1 MSLAL
6 WFVFFYV
13 LGGITLIPLSV
24 LAVLLFFYWTLPQ
37 APPDQDPSHT
47 KNDGLVD
54 IARESQYDK
63 SIKQSSASSIA
74 DQSTLNSVS
83 SNNTKQPDAS
93 PESESETGVDAY
105 FSGTVVVSREYFIYP
120 TGGPNNSGNP
130 PAPASHQAS
139 MHQSESA
146 YSALYKLFSN
156 SLMKPGASSSASS
169 THSTASSSQSINES
183 FNDPSFSRKNSSLS
197 TFSSTSASSVSSNA
211 SNSSSS
217 STSKKTKLLKY
228 HAVLRHGNLFL
239 YEDSDHENM
248 KHVIVIAHH
257 LVTIWPPNLPDGELF
272 AKRNAICL
280 LKIPYSHGSPA
291 QSDLDIAELLSDPA
305 TPPKNAFFLYTDSAS
320 EKEDFYFALLRAS
333 KRHPLEEVKDPDSIS
348 RFDPVYLAHP
358 IRHKTS
364 EIIDLIQTLHATS
377 SQTRWLNA
385 LIGRIF
391 LSVKDTPQVSNFWI
405 NKISTKLTR
414 IKRPTFLGDIHV
426 TRLST
431 GSSLPYFTNPK
442 FIELT
447 PEGKLTIETDV
458 SYSGQFCVQI
468 TTKVLLN
475 LGQRFKA
482 REVTVALAITLQHL
496 EGRLIIRVKPP
507 PSDRIWYTFESMP
520 KVSLL
525 VEPIVSSRQVTYS
538 FVTKAIE
545 NKIRDT
551 VSAFLFHL
559 IFIYFSYANSF
570 HHYRSKS
577 LSFIQTLK
585 IYLFLTPAMIFIEVV
600 FGMSLLDQSLQIPI
614 QNHIQTMSQL
624 LIRKLTMILQ
634 ALLSMMV
641 GQSTSYVIARQLP
654 IFIQCSKKAYLRTK
668 DISTVICHYRDRLQ
682 DLWIPLLLR
691 HL

>member
-1 MSLAL
+1 MSFAL

-13 LGGITLIPLSV
+13 LGGITLIPLLA
-24 LAVLLFFYWTLPQ
+24 LAVLLFFHWTLPQ
-37 APPDQDPSHT
+37 VPPDQDPN
-47 KNDGLVD
+47 KDEGGLLD
-54 IARESQYDK
+54 SQEESQDEK
-63 SIKQSSASSIA
+63 SIKQSTASSIA
-74 DQSTLNSVS
+74 DQSTLNSS
-83 SNNTKQPDAS
+83 SSSTTRKS
-93 PESESETGVDAY
+93 TSFESENETGVDAY

-139 MHQSESA
+139 MNQSESA
-146 YSALYKLFSN
+146 YSSLYKLFSN
-156 SLMKPGASSSASS
+156 SLKPGASSSSSASS
-169 THSTASSSQSINES
+169 THSTISPSPS
-183 FNDPSFSRKNSSLS
+183 FNDSLNDPSFLRKNSSLS
-197 TFSSTSASSVSSNA
+197 TFSTTSASSASSTA
-211 SNSSSS
+211 SNSSASS

-239 YEDSDHENM
+239 YEDSDHQNM

-291 QSDLDIAELLSDPA
+291 QSDLDIAELLSDPT
-305 TPPKNAFFLYTDSAS
+305 TPPKDAFYLYTDSAS

-333 KRHPLEEVKDPDSIS
+333 KRHPLEEVKDPDSVS

-364 EIIDLIQTLHATS
+364 EIMDLIQTLHATDS
-377 SQTRWLNA
+377 NIQTRWLNA

-391 LSVKDTPQVSNFWI
+391 LSVKDTPNVSNFWI
-405 NKISTKLTR
+405 KKISTKLTR
-414 IKRPTFLGDIHV
+414 IKKPTFLGDIHV

-442 FIELT
+442 LIELT

-496 EGRLIIRVKPP
+496 EGKLIIRVKPP

-520 KVSLL
+520 RVSLL

-551 VSAFLFHL
+551 VS
-559 IFIYFSYANSF
+559 IFFSLNY
-570 HHYRSKS
+570 HHY
-577 LSFIQTLK
+577 T
-585 IYLFLTPAMIFIEVV
+585 
-600 FGMSLLDQSLQIPI
+600 
-614 QNHIQTMSQL
+614 N
-624 LIRKLTMILQ
+624 
-634 ALLSMMV
+634 
-641 GQSTSYVIARQLP
+641 
-654 IFIQCSKKAYLRTK
+654 
-668 DISTVICHYRDRLQ
+668 
-682 DLWIPLLLR
+682 
-691 HL
+691 